1 MYGVTGLVSEGRCQG
16 IKAAARAVDIAVGK
30 DAGGADLGRP
40 GPGGGEGVGGKA
52 LNLSA
57 KATSAH
63 PQAYARAVRFAVGF
77 EVNAGSKGRGSVGAA
92 AQPALDLDGAERR
105 GQIGHVDPEQT
116 MGFGVVNRNTVER
129 HIDAGH
135 IGTADSQ
142 IGIANAGP
150 CIGGGEGGGL
160 KLQNIRHV
168 LTGVLF
174 AQFVAIHPGGG
185 DRGSWQNMSGRDDH
199 LFPHQDRGLHLQD
212 PISKGIQAEIAAGSQ
227 GNLHAQG
234 LVANITNQEF
244 LGSQRSFQDKFTLV
258 VGGSTPRGS
267 LPKQGGAG
275 QGLTLGINNA
285 AMQEG

>member
-1 MYGVTGLVSEGRCQG
+1 MYGVTGFVGQRCGQRG
-16 IKAAARAVDIAVGK
+16 QVATGTFHVAVGK

-63 PQAYARAVRFAVGF
+63 PQAYSRAVRFAVGF
-77 EVNAGSKGRGSVGAA
+77 EVNAGSKGRGSVGAT

-116 MGFGVVNRNTVER
+116 MGFGVVDRNPVER
-129 HIDAGH
+129 YIDAGH

-142 IGIANAGP
+142 IGIADAGP
-150 CIGGGEGGGL
+150 CIGGGQGGGL

-174 AQFVAIHPGGG
+174 AQFVGIHSGGG
-185 DRGSWQNMSGRDDH
+185 DRGSWQNMTGRDHH
-199 LFPHQDRGLHLQD
+199 LFPHQDRGLQLQD
-212 PISKGIQAEIAAGSQ
+212 PVPKGIQADIAAGSQ
-227 GNLHAQG
+227 GNVQAQW
-234 LVANITNQEF
+234 LVAHITNQEL
-244 LGSQRSFQDKFTLV
+244 LGSQGSFKDKFTLF
-258 VGGSTPRGS
+258 VGGSSP
-267 LPKQGGAG
+267 
-275 QGLTLGINNA
+275 
-285 AMQEG
+285 